1 MKALGHLLLSLVLLI
16 TLQTSLAADTSLPK
30 TLRVGTSAGYAPLT
44 FKKEGALTGMEIDLA
59 NAVGKQLNVPVQ
71 FVELPFEDLIA
82 ALTEGKIDVIM
93 SGMSVTDERS
103 RQVLFTDPYMQ
114 VGQMGLI
121 RVADLAEWSQPN
133 TLYDDDK
140 VLSLRPGDRVRPGT
154 PGDSVV
160 DPAQW
165 NHPRALD
172 DKIIGVKQGTT
183 GDRFVS
189 KEFPPG
195 NIKRFDSIE
204 AGVEALRAK
213 NIDIFIHDAPTIWR
227 LSAEYDTWDSGI
239 MGLYRPLTD
248 EELAWAVRPGNT
260 QLAGAL
266 NKALDALKQDGS
278 LESLKTHWIPVQ
290 VTVGDAPE

>member
-1 MKALGHLLLSLVLLI
+1 MKAFGHLLLSLVLLI
-16 TLQTSLAADTSLPK
+16 ALQTSPAADTGLPK

-44 FKKEGALTGMEIDLA
+44 FKKEGVLTGMEIDLA
-59 NAVGKQLNVPVQ
+59 NAVGKQLDVTVQ
-71 FVELPFEDLIA
+71 FVELPFEGLIP

-121 RVADLAEWSQPN
+121 RVADLAEWSRPN
-133 TLYDDDK
+133 ALYNDDN
-140 VLSLRPGDRVRPGT
+140 VLKPGDRVRPGALR
-154 PGDSVV
+154 DHLS
-160 DPAQW
+160 DPAEW
-165 NHPRALD
+165 SRLGALN
-172 DKIIGVKQGTT
+172 DKVIGVKQGTT

-189 KEFPPG
+189 KEFPQG

-227 LSAEYDTWDSGI
+227 LSAQYDTWDSGI
-239 MGLYRPLTD
+239 MGLFRPLTD

-266 NKALDALKQDGS
+266 NKALDAIKKDGS
-278 LESLKTHWIPVQ
+278 LETIKKHWIPVQ

>member
-1 MKALGHLLLSLVLLI
+1 MKALGHLLLSVVLLI
-16 TLQTSLAADTSLPK
+16 TLQTSLAADPGLPE

-59 NAVGKQLNVPVQ
+59 TAIGKQLNVPVQ
-71 FVELPFEDLIA
+71 FVELPFEGLIP

-114 VGQMGLI
+114 IGQMGLI
-121 RVADLAEWSQPN
+121 RVADLAEWSRPN
-133 TLYDDDK
+133 TLYDKDKRPIARTDTPGARVADPVEWGRPQPLSDK
-140 VLSLRPGDRVRPGT
+140 V
-154 PGDSVV
+154 
-160 DPAQW
+160 
-165 NHPRALD
+165 
-172 DKIIGVKQGTT
+172 IGVKQDTT

-189 KEFPPG
+189 KEFPQG

-227 LSAEYDTWDSGI
+227 LSAQYDTWDSGV
-239 MGLYRPLTD
+239 MGLFRPLTD
-248 EELAWAVRPGNT
+248 EQLAWAVRPGNT
-260 QLAGAL
+260 QLAGSL
-266 NKALDALKQDGS
+266 SKALQALKQDGS
-278 LESLKTHWIPVQ
+278 LETIKTHWIPVQ
-290 VTVGDAPE
+290 VTVGDVPE